1 MALMSPTD
9 SMFLI
14 GESREQPMHV
24 GSLQVFELP
33 DGADTDLLRN
43 TLLDMLTQTD
53 VSPLFRQRPY
63 RSVATLGQW
72 AWAQDRE
79 VDLEHHV
86 RHSALPKPGR
96 VRELLA
102 LVSRLHSTL
111 LDRQRP
117 LWEVHLIEGLE
128 GNRFAVYTKLHHS
141 VMDGVSGMRLLQRA
155 LSSDPDQDQPAF
167 WTMRPRRSEAR
178 PAQQE
183 SPLVTLPK
191 ATLQAIAD
199 MAKLTPRMLRVA
211 EQSLRDQAATLP
223 GQAPRSMIN
232 TTITGS
238 RRYAAQSYSLER
250 MRLVAKGAG
259 VTVNDVL
266 LAMSSGALRDYLL
279 DQSALPKSPL
289 IAMTPVSLRKEDDQG
304 DATGNAVGTILAN
317 LATDEADPEKRLE
330 KIAESTRRAKDVV
343 RGLSQLQMTALSIG
357 VMLPM
362 AVNSLTGMY
371 RVGTLP
377 FNIVIS
383 NVPGPKDSL
392 YLHGARLS
400 GLYPLSIPLNGQA
413 MNITATS
420 YIDDMGIGLTADRRS
435 LPHVQ
440 RMLNGL
446 ERSLDEL
453 VEVVS

>member
-33 DGADTDLLRN
+33 DGADPELLRD
-43 TLLDMLTQTD
+43 TLHELLQQDD
-53 VSPLFRQRPY
+53 VAPLFRKRPY
-63 RSVATLGQW
+63 RSLGTLGQW
-72 AWAQDRE
+72 GWTDDTD

-86 RHSALPKPGR
+86 RHSALPQPGR

-102 LVSRLHSTL
+102 LVSRLHGTL

-155 LSSDPDQDQPAF
+155 LSPDPAQDQPAF
-167 WTMRPRRSEAR
+167 WTQRPPRRAR
-178 PAQQE
+178 KG
-183 SPLVTLPK
+183 SGGNPLLTLPK
-191 ATLQAIAD
+191 ATIQAVAE
-199 MAKLTPRMLRVA
+199 MTQLTPRVLRLA
-211 EQSLRDQAATLP
+211 EQAVRAQAATLP
-223 GQAPRSMIN
+223 GQAPRSMLN
-232 TTITGS
+232 TSLTGS
-238 RRYAAQSYSLER
+238 RRYAAQSYPLER

-266 LAMSSGALRDYLL
+266 LAMSAGALRDYLL
-279 DQSALPKSPL
+279 EQNALPSTPL
-289 IAMTPVSLRKEDDQG
+289 TAMTPVSLRKDDDDG
-304 DATGNAVGTILAN
+304 ESTGNSVGAILAN
-317 LATDEADPEKRLE
+317 LATNERDPERRLTV
-330 KIAESTRRAKDVV
+330 IAESTRRAKGML
-343 RGLSQLQMTALSIG
+343 RGLSQLQVTALSAG

-362 AVNSLTGMY
+362 AVNSVTGMY
-371 RVGTLP
+371 RFGTLP

-383 NVPGPKDSL
+383 NVPGPKESL

-400 GLYPLSIPLNGQA
+400 GLYPLSIPTNGQA

-420 YIDDMGIGLTADRRS
+420 YTGDVGIGLTACRRS
-435 LPHVQ
+435 VPRVQ
-440 RMLNGL
+440 RMLGGL

-453 VEVVS
+453 V